1 MVNERIRQRLV
12 GAVVLVALAL
22 ILWPL
27 VMSPQR
33 DQSFVIESDLPQA
46 PEPEP
51 SIIEEPKP
59 REDVSPVGE
68 YQEKISSG
76 QSRPEKADE
85 EKPSLDKAGLPV
97 AWLVQVGSFGNR
109 DNAVKLV
116 ERLKGDGYRA
126 QIREQTSQKGTL
138 NRVVVGP
145 YVDKYMAQRDR
156 NKIAAK
162 YALQP
167 AVMRFKP

>member
-51 SIIEEPKP
+51 SIIEEPRP
-59 REDVSPVGE
+59 REDVSPVGD
-68 YQEKISSG
+68 YQEKIN
-76 QSRPEKADE
+76 E
-85 EKPSLDKAGLPV
+85 EAPSLDKAGLPV